1 MIAKRQ
7 QPMNPVDQRYSSQV
21 VVDQM
26 NCMAVVLHGQHPSS
40 IVGIYADNLHSVVLP
55 IVDNVIVG
63 S

>member
-26 NCMAVVLHGQHPSS
+26 NCMVVVLLGQHPNS
-40 IVGIYADNLHSVVLP
+40 IVDTYADSFHSVVLP
-55 IVDNVIVG
+55 IVDNVIVD